1 MLGGFEE
8 KNPRN
13 SEVAY
18 LTCVFVPASRGE
30 HTTDL
35 LQIIYFL
42 PSTDGDRLVSVTSI
56 EGDQGTRKGSS
67 KMNSVATSTR
77 RGFRAATVSFHQ
89 IPVCPRLSHEQE
101 CHLAGLIANG
111 DLDAH
116 NDMVQANLPLVAKIA
131 HDFLGRGL
139 QLEDLIG
146 EGNLGL
152 IRAAEDFEPKFGT
165 RFSTYASYWIKQS
178 IRQALINTT
187 STIRLPSHMVG
198 LLTRWR
204 RTERALACAAGGTPD
219 FQEVASA
226 LGLSAVQK
234 ELVSKARQA
243 QSCVQNTSEVIK
255 VDRTAPAA
263 DKGVQS
269 DDPAFV
275 DGEEW
280 LILSQRLERLDD
292 RERTILNL
300 RYGLDGTEPLT
311 LKEIGRRLGITR
323 EWVRKIEI
331 RALRKLRD
339 EETNKTAGSPLR
351 SRCDGPATAEI
362 AILGP
367 AVSAGQPSG
376 PMSGAIILFAPRY
389 GERSMGS

>member
-1 MLGGFEE
+1 
-8 KNPRN
+8 
-13 SEVAY
+13 
-18 LTCVFVPASRGE
+18 
-30 HTTDL
+30 
-35 LQIIYFL
+35 
-42 PSTDGDRLVSVTSI
+42 
-56 EGDQGTRKGSS
+56 
-67 KMNSVATSTR
+67 
-77 RGFRAATVSFHQ
+77 
-89 IPVCPRLSHEQE
+89 
-101 CHLAGLIANG
+101 
-111 DLDAH
+111 
-116 NDMVQANLPLVAKIA
+116 MVQANLPLVAKIA

-219 FQEVASA
+219 FQEVASV

-243 QSCVQNTSEVIK
+243 QSCGQNTSEVIK

-339 EETNKTAGSPLR
+339 EETNKTAGSPVR
-351 SRCDGPATAEI
+351 SRCTAQRRRRS
-362 AILGP
+362 P
-367 AVSAGQPSG
+367 SSTRPFQP
-376 PMSGAIILFAPRY
+376 
-389 GERSMGS
+389 GSQVVL